1 MLSPASG
8 DLEGLRFMHRRTHVL
23 VILLL
28 WTAAVAVSPEVAAAP
43 SVSPGDSRVIAQQ
56 NRELD
61 PQALQVDPRTGEER
75 FTPLPPLPHHGR
87 DRTGTRTASD
97 LTTSEMAAAAVEDP
111 AQVGSWSYETP
122 FSGDQNMVHVVCGA
136 TGTCLFVVGKAKKFS
151 SYVYNPI
158 TKTKKLVRTPDDLF
172 CAGHV
177 LLPDGRAL
185 VTGGTLGQNPW
196 KGTRT
201 QYAFDFVTE
210 TYQKLP
216 DMAVGRWY
224 PSVVTM
230 ADGRQL
236 ITSGYDVNGA
246 KTSVVEVFD
255 PRTNITSR
263 LTPTRS
269 LPLYPR
275 TYQTSKP
282 GEIFHAGP
290 GGAGFWNPVTGA
302 FKAVAKPTLSRG
314 NAYGSCFF
322 GDVRDQN
329 LMIMGGG
336 WPATAATHVI
346 DLDSTTPAY
355 RAGPPMTAAK
365 GYVSCVNLPDG
376 SLFEANGGSD
386 NLIAAASRNTGLLT
400 SLAGPWQA
408 MSPLPTGE
416 HRLYHSVLF
425 LLDDGRVVSVASNPS
440 GGAANQSMS
449 HVVWSPPYLSKG
461 PRPEITSYPTEVVY
475 GGTYAIGATATTG
488 RTVTRISVTTAPSA
502 THSTDLNQRYL
513 SLPMT
518 DGTITFPTQPALMP
532 PGWYR
537 IWAVDSANVPSVA
550 KWVHIQ

>member
-1 MLSPASG
+1 M
-8 DLEGLRFMHRRTHVL
+8 RRKTAVL
-23 VILLL
+23 VILPL
-28 WTAAVAVSPEVAAAP
+28 WLTAVAVAPGAAAAP
-43 SVSPGDSRVIAQQ
+43 SPGGGAPAIHHHDQQVIAQQ

-61 PQALQVDPRTGEER
+61 PQANDVDPMTGQRR
-75 FTPLPPLPHHGR
+75 FTPLPPLPHHGH
-87 DRTGTRTASD
+87 DRAGAATASD
-97 LTTSEMAAAAVEDP
+97 MTTSEMAAAAVADP
-111 AQVGSWSYETP
+111 AQVGSWTYEAPLT
-122 FSGDQNMVHVVCGA
+122 GDQNMVHVVCGP
-136 TGTCLFVVGKAKKFS
+136 TGKCLFVVGKGNKFS
-151 SYVYNPI
+151 SYVYNPATQ
-158 TKTKKLVRTPDDLF
+158 TKTLVKTPDDLF

-185 VTGGTLGQNPW
+185 VVGGTLGQSPW
-196 KGTRT
+196 RGTKT
-201 QYAFDFVTE
+201 VYAFDFVTE

-230 ADGRQL
+230 SDGRQL

-246 KTSVVEVFD
+246 VTSVVEMFD
-255 PRTNITSR
+255 PKTNVTSR
-263 LTPTRS
+263 LTPTRK

-275 TYQTSKP
+275 TFQTSKP
-282 GEIFHAGP
+282 GEIFYAGP
-290 GGAGFWNPVTGA
+290 TGPGFWNPVTGA
-302 FKAVAKPTLSRG
+302 FKAVPNAVG
-314 NAYGSCFF
+314 NKSTAYGSCFV

-336 WPATAATHVI
+336 WPATATTNVI
-346 DLDSTTPAY
+346 DLDSTTPVY

-376 SLFEANGGSD
+376 TVFEANGGSD
-386 NLIAAASRNTGLLT
+386 NAIAAASSTTALLT

-416 HRLYHSVLF
+416 HRLYHSLLF
-425 LLDDGRVVSVASNPS
+425 LQDDGRVVSVTSNPN
-440 GGAANQSMS
+440 GGVTAQSKS
-449 HVVWSPPYLSKG
+449 FLVYSPPYLSKG
-461 PRPEITSYPTEVVY
+461 TRPTITSTPTEVRY
-475 GGTYAIGATATTG
+475 GGTYAVGTSAATG
-488 RTVTRISVTTAPSA
+488 RAVTRITVTTAPSA

-513 SLPMT
+513 SLPLT
-518 DGTITFPTQPALMP
+518 GGGITFPTQPTIMP